1 MHLRPLKLFLKYL
14 ARGRYR
20 LGARIPL
27 GRAAGMITLAILVPN
42 LTGLLGDISPT
53 TALYW
58 LGYEYSLGIALVIWL
73 GNRFI
78 WMQERKL
85 RRHIPPHILKPGL
98 FIAATLFY
106 TVPITMLLCIGWFWV
121 AAWQV
126 QWEIVKDV
134 VFCYVIV
141 SCFVTFFYETVV
153 LASRREDDL
162 LRIEQ
167 LERATV
173 QAELEALKL
182 QLDPHFIFNSLN
194 TLSHLIETQPQEALE
209 FNDSLAEVYRY
220 MLAHRTKT
228 LVPLG
233 DELAFL
239 ESYYTLLR
247 LRFRDAVRLSV
258 ECGVQANDY
267 AIMPLALQLLLE
279 NAVKH
284 NELDKQTPLL
294 VEVRID
300 ADFVSL
306 SNTRRPKRLLKTRT
320 QQSSGTG
327 LANLDERAKLI
338 TKQGIA
344 VVESSEKFFVR
355 IPLVRRSEQKT
366 LQELHNERAVQLQL
380 TNPQA
385 PAV

>member
-1 MHLRPLKLFLKYL
+1 MYLRPLKLFLKYCV
-14 ARGRYR
+14 RGIYR
-20 LGARIPL
+20 LGASMLWGRTAVMVAL
-27 GRAAGMITLAILVPN
+27 GILVPN

-58 LGYEYSLGIALVIWL
+58 LGYEYSIGIALLVWL

-78 WMQERKL
+78 WLQERKL
-85 RRHIPPHILKPGL
+85 RRHISLHILKPGL

-106 TVPITMLLCIGWFWV
+106 TVPITVLLCIGWFWV
-121 AAWQV
+121 ASWQV
-126 QWEIVKDV
+126 QWGIVKDV
-134 VFCYVIV
+134 VFCYVIA

-153 LASRREDDL
+153 LARRRENDL

-194 TLSHLIETQPQEALE
+194 TLSHLIETQPKEALE
-209 FNDSLAEVYRY
+209 FNDSLADVYRY

-228 LVPLG
+228 LVPLS

-258 ECGVQANDY
+258 ESAVQADDY
-267 AIMPLALQLLLE
+267 AIMPSALQLLFE

-284 NELDKQTPLL
+284 NELDEQTPLL

-306 SNTRRPKRLLKTRT
+306 SNTRRPKRLLKNRS

-327 LANLDERAKLI
+327 LVNLDERAKLI

-355 IPLVRRSEQKT
+355 IPLVRRRDQKT
-366 LQELHNERAVQLQL
+366 LQELHDEKAVQLRL
-380 TNPQA
+380 TTSQA
-385 PAV
+385 HAI

>member
-14 ARGRYR
+14 REVTDQ
-20 LGARIPL
+20 LGLRIAF
-27 GRAAGMITLAILVPN
+27 GRAVGIVALGILVPN
-42 LTGLLGDISPT
+42 LTGFLDNISPT

-58 LGYEYSLGIALVIWL
+58 LGYEYSSGISLAVWL

-78 WMQERKL
+78 WLQERKL
-85 RRHIPPHILKPGL
+85 RRYVPSHILKPGL

-106 TVPITMLLCIGWFWV
+106 TVPITVLLCVGWFWV

-126 QWEIVKDV
+126 QWGIVKDV
-134 VFCYVIV
+134 VFCYVIA

-153 LASRREDDL
+153 LARRREDDL

-167 LERATV
+167 LERSTM

-220 MLAHRTKT
+220 MLQHRTKT

-258 ECGVQANDY
+258 QSDVLADDF
-267 AIMPLALQLLLE
+267 AIMPSALQLLLE

-284 NELDKQTPLL
+284 NELDEQAPLL

-306 SNTRRPKRLLKTRT
+306 SNTRRPKRLLKTRA
-320 QQSSGTG
+320 QQPSGTG

-344 VVESSEKFFVR
+344 VVESGEKFFVR

-366 LQELHNERAVQLQL
+366 LQELHDERAVQLRL
-380 TNPQA
+380 LKPQSHT
-385 PAV
+385 V

>member
-14 ARGRYR
+14 REVTDQ
-20 LGARIPL
+20 LGLRIAF
-27 GRAAGMITLAILVPN
+27 GRAVGIVALGILVPN
-42 LTGLLGDISPT
+42 LTGFLDNISPT

-58 LGYEYSLGIALVIWL
+58 LGYEYSSGISLAVWL

-78 WMQERKL
+78 WLQERKL
-85 RRHIPPHILKPGL
+85 RRYVPSHILKPGL

-106 TVPITMLLCIGWFWV
+106 TVPITVLLCVGWFWV

-126 QWEIVKDV
+126 QWGIVKDV
-134 VFCYVIV
+134 VFCYVIA

-153 LASRREDDL
+153 LARRREDDL

-167 LERATV
+167 LERSTM

-220 MLAHRTKT
+220 MLQHRTKT

-258 ECGVQANDY
+258 ESDVQADDY
-267 AIMPLALQLLLE
+267 AIMPSALQLLLE

-284 NELDKQTPLL
+284 NELDEQAPLM

-306 SNTRRPKRLLKTRT
+306 SNTRRPKRLLKTRA
-320 QQSSGTG
+320 QQPSGTG

-344 VVESSEKFFVR
+344 VVESGEKFFVR

-366 LQELHNERAVQLQL
+366 LQELHDERAVQLRL
-380 TNPQA
+380 LKPQSHT
-385 PAV
+385 V

>member
-1 MHLRPLKLFLKYL
+1 MNLKPLKLFLKYL
-14 ARGRYR
+14 AGFTEPLRLRGSF
-20 LGARIPL
+20 
-27 GRAAGMITLAILVPN
+27 GRAAAVIVLGVLVPS
-42 LTGLLGDISPT
+42 LTGLLGDIPPT

-58 LGYEYSLGIALVIWL
+58 LGYEYSIGISLVVCL

-78 WMQERKL
+78 WLQERKL

-106 TVPITMLLCIGWFWV
+106 TVPVTVLLCGGWFWV

-126 QWEIVKDV
+126 QWGIVKDV
-134 VFCYVIV
+134 VFCNVIM

-153 LASRREDDL
+153 LARRREDDL

-182 QLDPHFIFNSLN
+182 QLDPHFMFNSLN
-194 TLSHLIETQPQEALE
+194 TLSHLIETQPQKALE

-220 MLAHRTKT
+220 MLAHRTKS
-228 LVPLG
+228 LVPLS

-239 ESYYTLLR
+239 ENYYTLLR
-247 LRFRDAVRLSV
+247 LRFRDAVYLSV
-258 ECGVQANDY
+258 QSDVDAEGY
-267 AIMPLALQLLLE
+267 AIMPAALQLLLE

-284 NELDKQTPLL
+284 NELDEQAPLF

-300 ADFVSL
+300 ADFVSM
-306 SNTRRPKRLLKTRT
+306 SNTRRLKRLLKTHI

-355 IPLVRRSEQKT
+355 IPLVRRREKKT
-366 LQELHNERAVQLQL
+366 LEELHEERAVVLRL
-380 TNPQA
+380 TKLHSYTR
-385 PAV
+385 

>member
-1 MHLRPLKLFLKYL
+1 MHLRPIKLFLKYL
-14 ARGRYR
+14 REVTDQ
-20 LGARIPL
+20 LGLPIVF
-27 GRAAGMITLAILVPN
+27 GRAVGIVTLGILVPN
-42 LTGLLGDISPT
+42 LTGLLGNIPPM

-58 LGYEYSLGIALVIWL
+58 LGYEYSIGISLVVWQGNRLIWL
-73 GNRFI
+73 
-78 WMQERKL
+78 QERRL
-85 RRHIPPHILKPGL
+85 RRHIPSHILKPGL
-98 FIAATLFY
+98 FITATFFY
-106 TVPITMLLCIGWFWV
+106 TVPITVLLCGGWFWV

-126 QWEIVKDV
+126 QWGIVKDV
-134 VFCYVIV
+134 VFCYVIA

-153 LASRREDDL
+153 LARRRKDDL
-162 LRIEQ
+162 VRIEQ
-167 LERATV
+167 LERATM

-220 MLAHRTKT
+220 MLQHRTKT

-258 ECGVQANDY
+258 QSDVLADDY
-267 AIMPLALQLLLE
+267 AIMPSALQLLLE

-284 NELDKQTPLL
+284 NELDEQSPLL

-306 SNTRRPKRLLKTRT
+306 SNTRRPKRILKTRT

-344 VVESSEKFFVR
+344 VVESGEKFFVR

-366 LQELHNERAVQLQL
+366 LEELHDERAIQLRL
-380 TNPQA
+380 LKPQSHT
-385 PAV
+385 V